1 MLPNTVR
8 LKVVV
13 VGDEGV
19 GKARM
24 LTTYISNSIPEYV
37 PVQSDNDNI
46 TVRIGENKT
55 IVLFLCDT
63 SGQQDYDRLRPLS
76 YPGTDIF
83 LVLFSIHNKESFEN
97 LRTKWIPEVKH
108 HCSNAHLILIGTN
121 NSSNDDIERQ
131 VSDEEINEIQENYG
145 ILIYKY
151 CNLFDLESVKSTFKK
166 IVNICAEQVSLTF
179 RLKNF
184 KISTTKTEEILKFVE
199 INNYNDLIKICGE
212 YDKVKYSKLKL
223 FSKSYKD
230 IYLAYEIIIKFFTM
244 HAIKICSNNCLD
256 TNNYSIK
263 INSNESAVIYFN
275 ILLNILKEFYNK
287 FGGNKFEIN
296 QNILSKFI
304 IDKITKYQNL
314 MKQIFQ
320 ESFEVELLDYLINDQ
335 SYERLPSFIEIKKK
349 KQNDES
355 ENSIIDLFEKPY
367 MFNDRYVI
375 IELLGEGGYGI
386 VFKAFDIEK
395 YVWVALKVVTTFES
409 LNGFERE
416 IDVVTKLGKH
426 LNIIEYLDYG
436 YFQFNNTSIPF
447 IVMEL
452 CDYSLNDKL
461 LDNNNEFILIDKL
474 SELLIKYSWV
484 PVLAWGVLNILI
496 SLIGMIIYGVY
507 TELRGPIVLQN
518 QFLGVWLCSMLFF
531 FSIQTIYYSLKPKDR
546 IPKHISFI
554 LNVIYF
560 TTVTLESF
568 ILFIAYAI
576 GEMRKDAI
584 AWTFLI
590 LITNILNVVI
600 IVIKLVRQKRE
611 LNDTEDENHYISMNP
626 TVKTKGKVPYIIFIV
641 INTLLKCL
649 IFIFMA
655 LLINGGVTLANRLR
669 FPPRGNF
676 VTVPLSGG
684 RTQSIHYLCDGPR
697 NNSFPVFLIE
707 GDFSHGMADYY
718 GIQIALKELG
728 HRSCIWDKP
737 GLGYS
742 DYLYADQ
749 YDESSF
755 YHSFITSIG
764 ETGPFIFVG

>member
-474 SELLIKYSWV
+474 SIFQQMCEGVEHLHSNNIIHRDIK
-484 PVLAWGVLNILI
+484 LDNILI
-496 SLIGMIIYGVY
+496 KKIQNKELKTKNEEQVKIVDFGTAKQQKKKGTMTINIGTWNYMAPELFYEDRDLMESINKDQQLSTIDNSLDIYALGCCLFLLLTKKNLEYKYCKFYEMLKEEKGEKKLHNYLCEAINLMLQDERDKNRVEILQRLLISIIQRNPLKRPKISIIVDIIKNIRTENIKLTEEQNEALLQLRDFNEEIINEKDKMIKNLQSQLIEQECYFKNLL
-507 TELRGPIVLQN
+507 EEKEQQLIALQN
-518 QFLGVWLCSMLFF
+518 
-531 FSIQTIYYSLKPKDR
+531 
-546 IPKHISFI
+546 
-554 LNVIYF
+554 
-560 TTVTLESF
+560 
-568 ILFIAYAI
+568 
-576 GEMRKDAI
+576 
-584 AWTFLI
+584 
-590 LITNILNVVI
+590 
-600 IVIKLVRQKRE
+600 E
-611 LNDTEDENHYISMNP
+611 LNN
-626 TVKTKGKVPYIIFIV
+626 
-641 INTLLKCL
+641 LK
-649 IFIFMA
+649 
-655 LLINGGVTLANRLR
+655 
-669 FPPRGNF
+669 
-676 VTVPLSGG
+676 
-684 RTQSIHYLCDGPR
+684 Q
-697 NNSFPVFLIE
+697 
-707 GDFSHGMADYY
+707 
-718 GIQIALKELG
+718 
-728 HRSCIWDKP
+728 
-737 GLGYS
+737 
-742 DYLYADQ
+742 
-749 YDESSF
+749 
-755 YHSFITSIG
+755 
-764 ETGPFIFVG
+764 